1 MVLPR
6 LIAKATLDIDE
17 AIVAHGGEVHA
28 YVGDEVIVTWPLDA
42 EMSGRG
48 CLDSFFAARDR
59 IAEKADSYRQEFG
72 SIPLFRAG
80 LHAGPVVISEC
91 GTSCRQSLAWPPGR
105 AVLES
110 EGSGCLDRSEG
121 LIAPGE
127 SPRSA
132 AQREFAEET
141 GYRPGADAIPLGCA
155 KQPGG
160 KVVHVWA
167 IEEDWDPADLQ
178 SNTFEMEWPPRSGRR
193 QSFPEIDRASW
204 FGIAEARLHCP
215 QVPSFPLHAAW

>member
-48 CLDSFFAARDR
+48 SLDCFFAARDR

-91 GTSCRQSLAWPPGR
+91 GNSRRQIAYFGDTVNLAARLQERCKEVGYSLLVSDDLLR
-105 AVLES
+105 H
-110 EGSGCLDRSEG
+110 
-121 LIAPGE
+121 I
-127 SPRSA
+127 
-132 AQREFAEET
+132 
-141 GYRPGADAIPLGCA
+141 RPGPDFVVKALG
-155 KQPGG
+155 
-160 KVVHVWA
+160 
-167 IEEDWDPADLQ
+167 
-178 SNTFEMEWPPRSGRR
+178 
-193 QSFPEIDRASW
+193 
-204 FGIAEARLHCP
+204 EARLRGRSAT
-215 QVPSFPLHAAW
+215 VEVFAAERGE